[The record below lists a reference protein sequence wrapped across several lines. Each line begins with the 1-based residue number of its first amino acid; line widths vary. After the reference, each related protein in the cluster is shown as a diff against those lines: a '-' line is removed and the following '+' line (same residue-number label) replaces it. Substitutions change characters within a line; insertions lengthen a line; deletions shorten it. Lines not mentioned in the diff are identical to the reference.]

1 MAIKKG
7 EEERERERER
17 EREKERKRERERERE
32 ADRTTFER
40 PHYYTH
46 CRSIALDGK
55 TTTEDRLYLK
65 NQSSLFRN

>member
-17 EREKERKRERERERE
+17 ERKREKQIVLRLSIEILNMSMRLRGPTT
-32 ADRTTFER
+32 RTAA
-40 PHYYTH
+40 

-55 TTTEDRLYLK
+55 TTTEERQDV
-65 NQSSLFRN
+65 